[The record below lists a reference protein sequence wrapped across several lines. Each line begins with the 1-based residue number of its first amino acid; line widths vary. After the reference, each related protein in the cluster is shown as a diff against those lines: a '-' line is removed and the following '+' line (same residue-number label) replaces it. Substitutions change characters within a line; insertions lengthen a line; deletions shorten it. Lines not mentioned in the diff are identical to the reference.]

1 MTKKREQI
9 RNKTGIKQEQI
20 RNFSGTKREVQGD
33 IIVLSKKLTTTP
45 RKINCSVRIL
55 TRVPQLGLLNDRV
68 ESGNQADAM
77 VADDHNPRREAAY
90 GNSNIPSK

>member
-1 MTKKREQI
+1 M
-9 RNKTGIKQEQI
+9 
-20 RNFSGTKREVQGD
+20 
-33 IIVLSKKLTTTP
+33 
-45 RKINCSVRIL
+45 
-55 TRVPQLGLLNDRV
+55 